1 MNAVMLQDLHPV
13 LRAVGDPGDPAIRLS
28 LGALRQ
34 SLEQLFPQ
42 ELPGQQTCEA
52 SEQTARLLFKL
63 YDREETGFVLLRSVE
78 AALVVLSGDSLTAKH
93 GALFQLAASSS
104 RGLGLEDVSVSRAG
118 LRVMLYDLSQVPAA
132 VQESHVFGE
141 VETAVHSCFN
151 GVPSASVGEEHLVRW
166 LQEEPRL
173 LLWLSTLYR
182 LSISKDVQHQVRC
195 SACKGFP
202 ITGLRYRCLKC
213 VNLHL
218 CQTCFLTERR
228 TRKHK
233 PSHPVLEYCTQPSW
247 KESMM
252 SLASSARHT
261 LLPRRYTTR
270 QLETSTAL
278 NGYPRHSAPVPLCNV
293 APGGVDALHP
303 HPALP
308 PPQMKG
314 ESKALQ
320 KDEPDIKPQ
329 CPPSAPAPLC
339 DVAPRGMDTL
349 HPHPPLPP
357 PQMKGESKALQTNEP
372 DPQPQMKGKSK
383 ALQTDEPDTQP
394 QRKMS
399 LLQTDL
405 SITQKAMRDLERDK
419 WLLEREF
426 QVWRAT
432 AQSKHDSLEDR
443 CTDLEST
450 MEVLVQQSQ
459 QLEDELG
466 RVRHALSVMVREESG
481 RDIQESGRDIQESS
495 RDIQQPIHMAT
506 PQQDN
511 GNNGSERQSTSKSL
525 DSKGSSLS
533 SSPFSSSEMEEDK
546 REERKRE
553 TEEEDDE
560 ALHLVQEGSD
570 MDVVMD
576 EFVTNLQ
583 EEVLLVEDS
592 KEVGLEEEEGPGLDR
607 QVCITEDSRLEGF
620 IQEDNFGPD
629 SSDEEKEQELRD
641 LTQRLKGALLL
652 STPTGYGSSQKEALL
667 QAARGV
673 GDSVFHMVTSLRSFT
688 GSS

>member
-1 MNAVMLQDLHPV
+1 MDLDLTEGINEIRPAVYRATLKLQSLQKLCNMNAVMLQDLHPV

-278 NGYPRHSAPVPLCNV
+278 NGYPRHSAP
-293 APGGVDALHP
+293 
-303 HPALP
+303 
-308 PPQMKG
+308 
-314 ESKALQ
+314 
-320 KDEPDIKPQ
+320 
-329 CPPSAPAPLC
+329 APLC

-372 DPQPQMKGKSK
+372 DP
-383 ALQTDEPDTQP
+383 QP

-466 RVRHALSVMVREESG
+466 RVRH
-481 RDIQESGRDIQESS
+481 
-495 RDIQQPIHMAT
+495 
-506 PQQDN
+506 
-511 GNNGSERQSTSKSL
+511 SL

>member
-1 MNAVMLQDLHPV
+1 GINEIRPAVYRATLKLQSLQKLCNMNAVMLQDLHPV

-93 GALFQLAASSS
+93 RALFQLAASSS

-278 NGYPRHSAPVPLCNV
+278 NGYPRHRYRNAPVPLCNV

-320 KDEPDIKPQ
+320 KDEPDIK
-329 CPPSAPAPLC
+329 
-339 DVAPRGMDTL
+339 
-349 HPHPPLPP
+349 
-357 PQMKGESKALQTNEP
+357 
-372 DPQPQMKGKSK
+372 PQMKGKSK

-466 RVRHALSVMVREESG
+466 RVRHVRGG
-481 RDIQESGRDIQESS
+481 REREKTKGTGRGRGEGGIEK
-495 RDIQQPIHMAT
+495 
-506 PQQDN
+506 
-511 GNNGSERQSTSKSL
+511 ER
-525 DSKGSSLS
+525 
-533 SSPFSSSEMEEDK
+533 E
-546 REERKRE
+546 RERERKRGE
-553 TEEEDDE
+553 
-560 ALHLVQEGSD
+560 
-570 MDVVMD
+570 
-576 EFVTNLQ
+576 
-583 EEVLLVEDS
+583 
-592 KEVGLEEEEGPGLDR
+592 
-607 QVCITEDSRLEGF
+607 C
-620 IQEDNFGPD
+620 
-629 SSDEEKEQELRD
+629 
-641 LTQRLKGALLL
+641 
-652 STPTGYGSSQKEALL
+652 
-667 QAARGV
+667 
-673 GDSVFHMVTSLRSFT
+673 
-688 GSS
+688 